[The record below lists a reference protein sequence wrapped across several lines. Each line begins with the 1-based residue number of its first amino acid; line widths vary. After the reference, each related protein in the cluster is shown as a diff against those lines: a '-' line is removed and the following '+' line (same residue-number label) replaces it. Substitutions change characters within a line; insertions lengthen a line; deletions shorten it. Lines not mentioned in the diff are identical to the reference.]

1 MRLWMKR
8 LITDNRIFQM
18 ILVTVAAVC
27 CLTVWPFRV
36 FYHETVSSN
45 KADEPLY
52 TGAVTME
59 EIALQQFSPAQDYL
73 AGITI
78 QCTVEDVHPEDRVFV
93 TVYDSEYGIIYQEVP
108 HFQEIEA
115 KGEIVITPE
124 LSVIPGEIYYVGL
137 NVHFISEGT
146 LRVAYADTERYGL
159 GECGVFAYA
168 SVPYENMQMQIAFR
182 YTKPYSTRLILY
194 CMLGIVLGAAAVY
207 MVCALFKALLQAKG
221 VWEPVKRVLLF
232 GCFLLVEAAVLG
244 CAWFLC
250 IEQIFGGETMDIAV
264 YAFAALTVFLLAA
277 YACYRT
283 VFTKV
288 SADTGGK
295 TPFLWRDY
303 VQVVSVAVLLWAG
316 IRYVNADVQWKQ
328 DLARNW
334 LYLLF
339 GLFVVFTLRFR
350 LLVSGIAV
358 AWAILCVP
366 AGMLYCRQYGTDEHS
381 AQLACTLMVT
391 VFLWG
396 IVLIWLLCSIKRQK
410 NQKFC
415 IPLVLCWAAMC
426 ILMLINR
433 HGKSWPIFA
442 SVVFTLFILVP
453 YTREQRERIMHNFML
468 GIVVNFFWVWGES
481 LWHRPFHN
489 QVLFRYPMFFYTV
502 GCTGMYLILV
512 EGVALL
518 RLFLKIKRTGKLW
531 KHAWKEWLLNAVVVS
546 YIALTV
552 SRTAFVA
559 LFGMC
564 AALMIA
570 GAIVYRPRIKKYVL
584 ILALSALCVLIAIPT
599 VYTVTRCVPAIVN
612 QPVRINDFE
621 NFAGAIRQGEAPD
634 SPRYQNVRSQMH
646 FWCERL
652 GLPDAIRRLFL
663 NTAQAERR
671 EQAAAACTGAVQTEF
686 VQIGTVASIRDVSWD
701 AAASVRDVSWDAAA
715 SVRGISWDVLA
726 QAAAVQTMQNT
737 SSLDDMT
744 NGRLDIFIKYFRR
757 LNFSGHK
764 EMGII
769 KNDGGDSG
777 HAHNS
782 FLQNAYDFGIP
793 AGLLFLG
800 LIFGMIGRSVFLIW
814 TGRDRSEMQ
823 FMTFIVLTAFV
834 LVSLTEYS
842 SNPCTALGFALHFVL
857 FTMRREKSMV

>member
-8 LITDNRIFQM
+8 LFTDNRIFQM
-18 ILVTVAAVC
+18 ILVTIAAVC
-27 CLTVWPFRV
+27 CLMVWPFRV

-78 QCTVEDVHPEDRVFV
+78 QCTVEDVQPEDRVFV

-108 HFQEIEA
+108 YFQEIEA

-137 NVHFISEGT
+137 NVHFISQGT
-146 LRVAYADTERYGL
+146 LRVAYADAEHFGV
-159 GECGVFAYA
+159 GECGLFAYA
-168 SVPYENMQMQIAFR
+168 SAPYENMQMQMAFR
-182 YTKPYSTRLILY
+182 YTKPYSIKRILC

-207 MVCALFKALLQAKG
+207 MAGALFKALFQAKG
-221 VWEPVKRVLLF
+221 VWEPVKRALLF
-232 GCFLLVEAAVLG
+232 GGFVLVEAAVLVS
-244 CAWFLC
+244 AWFLC
-250 IEQIFGGETMDIAV
+250 IVRFFGGDEMDIAV

-283 VFTKV
+283 VFTK
-288 SADTGGK
+288 SPADTDRK
-295 TPFLWRDY
+295 PPFQWRDY
-303 VQVVSVAVLLWAG
+303 FQVVCVAVLLWAE

-334 LYLLF
+334 VYLLF
-339 GLFVVFTLRFR
+339 GLFIIFTLRFR
-350 LLVSGIAV
+350 LVVSGIAL

-366 AGMLYCRQYGTDEHS
+366 AGILYCRQYGTDEQL

-396 IVLIWLLCSIKRQK
+396 IVLIWLLCSVREQRK
-410 NQKFC
+410 QKFC
-415 IPLVLCWAAMC
+415 IPLALCWAAMC
-426 ILMLINR
+426 ILMIINR
-433 HGKSWPIFA
+433 HGKEWPVFM
-442 SVVFTLFILVP
+442 SVLFTVFYLVP
-453 YTREQRERIMHNFML
+453 YTQEQRKRIVHNFML
-468 GIVVNFFWVWGES
+468 GIVVNFFWMWGES
-481 LWHRPFHN
+481 LCHRPFHN
-489 QVLFRYPMFFYTV
+489 QVLCRYPMFFHTV

-512 EGVALL
+512 EAASLL
-518 RLFLKIKRTGKLW
+518 WLLLKIKQTGKLW
-531 KHAWKEWLLNAVVVS
+531 KYAWKEWLLNAVVAA

-552 SRTAFVA
+552 SRTAFIA
-559 LFGMC
+559 LLGMC
-564 AALMIA
+564 TALMIA
-570 GAIVYRPRIKKYVL
+570 AAILYRPHIKKYVL
-584 ILALSALCVLIAIPT
+584 ILAVSALCVLIAIPT

-612 QPVRINDFE
+612 QPVRINELE
-621 NFAGAIRQGEAPD
+621 NFAEAIRDGEAPD
-634 SPRYQNVRSQMH
+634 SPRYRNVRAQMRL
-646 FWCERL
+646 WCERL
-652 GLPDAIRRLFL
+652 GLPESFRRLF
-663 NTAQAERR
+663 ADIEQAGRRDQAEP
-671 EQAAAACTGAVQTEF
+671 A
-686 VQIGTVASIRDVSWD
+686 QIGTVASIRDVSWD
-701 AAASVRDVSWDAAA
+701 WP
-715 SVRGISWDVLA
+715 
-726 QAAAVQTMQNT
+726 QEAAAVQTLQDT
-737 SSLDDMT
+737 SSLDEMT
-744 NGRLDIFIKYFRR
+744 NGRLDIFMRYLKR

-764 EMGII
+764 EMGIL
-769 KNDGGDSG
+769 KSDGLDSG

-782 FLQNAYDFGIP
+782 FIQNAYDFGIP

-800 LIFGMIGRSVFLIW
+800 LVFGMIGRSVFLIS

-823 FMTFIVLTAFV
+823 FMTFMVLTAFT

-842 SNPCTALGFALHFVL
+842 SNPCTALGFALYFVL